1 MSGDRL
7 KTEFWIMANV
17 RRCNDAGVSAMVVHR
32 GDSQGGTLVLKINQ
46 FEAGCKV
53 LTQARDI
60 DGEAGWLVAFSG
72 NLVAEAEA
80 DEYIRRA
87 RDRDPDLWVV
97 EIESRDGWHPFEG
110 KEL

>member
-7 KTEFWIMANV
+7 KAEFWIMANV

-60 DGEAGWLVAFSG
+60 DGEAGWLAAFSG

-87 RDRDPDLWVV
+87 QALDPDLWVV

>member
-1 MSGDRL
+1 MSDDRL
-7 KTEFWIMANV
+7 KAEFWIMANV
-17 RRCNDAGVSAMVVHR
+17 RRCNDNGISAMVVHR
-32 GDSQGGTLVLKINQ
+32 GDAQGGTLVLKINQ
-46 FEAGCKV
+46 FDAGCKV

-72 NLVAEAEA
+72 NLVPEPEA
-80 DEYIRRA
+80 DEYISRARA
-87 RDRDPDLWVV
+87 RDSDLWVV